1 MPLTG
6 IRGKGGS
13 GKNTYFAYS
22 IFKNKKL
29 LNDITKYT
37 NFSFDAPKTK
47 TFNTIELLELG
58 ETDELTIC
66 AIDEAYVEFDCRNS
80 MDLLSKL
87 NSYLMF
93 QARKNN
99 MSMIALSQLNVLDL
113 RWRELEDRYIY
124 CFDRPI
130 LDKNLKDFKG
140 DFHYALISLFHK
152 PIKFTLRYH
161 DAKKLF
167 KYFKT
172 KMKIM
177 PHDIEELKM
186 KLNLRNA
193 KTRKEVVM
201 KMVKEIIDAY
211 PDLDKKTLT
220 HDWLKNALLDL
231 EIPEMSLE
239 PYIYVR
245 LKAKLKE

>member
-13 GKNTYFAYS
+13 GKNTYFAYH

-37 NFSFDAPKTK
+37 NFDFKAPKTEV
-47 TFNTIELLELG
+47 FNTVKLLELP

-66 AIDEAYVEFDCRNS
+66 GIDEAYVEFDCRKS
-80 MDLLSKL
+80 MDLINQL

-99 MSMIALSQLNVLDL
+99 MSMVALSQLNVLDL
-113 RWRELEDRYIY
+113 RWRELEEKFIF

-130 LDKNLKDFKG
+130 LDKNLKPYKG
-140 DFHYALISLFHK
+140 DFHYALVSLFKK

-161 DAKKLF
+161 SAQKLF
-167 KYFKT
+167 KFFET
-172 KMKIM
+172 KQKIL

-186 KLNLRNA
+186 RLNLKNA

-201 KMVKEIIDAY
+201 KIVKEVMDNN
-211 PDLDKKTLT
+211 PDLTKKQITK
-220 HDWLKNALLDL
+220 DWLKNELLDL
-231 EIPEMSLE
+231 EIPELSLT
-239 PYIYVR
+239 PYVYIR
-245 LKAKLKE
+245 LKAKLK